1 VLDEAAFQAYS
12 PAFYSAGNLLVYG
25 AFFAF
30 YTFTFVF
37 ILLDSWRPIATA
49 YRQMGHAAMLQARR
63 IGRGLKGAM
72 SSLAKGHV
80 KEAGQYLYNMMNDET
95 SVYDGFD
102 DPFTNM
108 MRNYPEVPDW
118 WLVSS
123 SVTSL
128 TQADHSKVFNDSLGG
143 VHLRHYP
150 PHPVSRPQDTW
161 YVLRN
166 EFCTILQLITVF
178 FM

>member
-1 VLDEAAFQAYS
+1 MLDEAAFQAYS

-63 IGRGLKGAM
+63 VGRGLKGAL

-118 WLVSS
+118 WFLMIALVAFIFAIIL
-123 SVTSL
+123 L
-128 TQADHSKVFNDSLGG
+128 TQFPDLKVNLHFFRIAESPPTFKYIYTFLGFAN
-143 VHLRHYP
+143 LSCY
-150 PHPVSRPQDTW
+150 
-161 YVLRN
+161 L
-166 EFCTILQLITVF
+166 
-178 FM
+178 